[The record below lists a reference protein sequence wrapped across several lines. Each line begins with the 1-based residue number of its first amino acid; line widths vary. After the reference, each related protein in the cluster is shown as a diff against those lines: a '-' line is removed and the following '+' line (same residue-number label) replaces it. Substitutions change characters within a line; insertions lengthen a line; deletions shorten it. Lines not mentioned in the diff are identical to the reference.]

1 VMSRT
6 YQLSSEAV
14 EGNATK
20 DPENRLYWRANRRRM
35 EAEGIWDSLLL
46 AAGKLDLSK
55 VGGPSEELAEG
66 MKRRGMYG
74 QVSRVYPSAFQVAF
88 DFPTATLSAERRYTT
103 NVPQQ
108 RLFFLNNPFVS
119 SAAAAMADRAKDAG
133 SDEAQV
139 KKAFLIAYQRDPTPQ
154 ELAAAL
160 EFFHSASSAAV
171 GSPSVSRFSLAAKPA
186 PGSET
191 VAARTPAAAATQDY
205 PLKSLCWGLLST
217 NEFLYQ
223 Y

>member
-1 VMSRT
+1 
-6 YQLSSEAV
+6 
-14 EGNATK
+14 
-20 DPENRLYWRANRRRM
+20 M
-35 EAEGIWDSLLL
+35 EAEGIWDSLLM

-55 VGGPSEELAEG
+55 IGGPSEDLAEG

-74 QVSRVYPSAFQVAF
+74 KVSRVYPSAFQVAF
-88 DFPTATLSAERRYTT
+88 DFPTATLSAEKRYTT

-119 SAAAAMADRAKDAG
+119 SAAGAMADRAKDAG
-133 SDEAQV
+133 NAEAQV
-139 KKAFLIAYQRDPTPQ
+139 RKAFLIAYQRDPNPQ

-160 EFFHSASSAAV
+160 ELFQAQEKSSDVKSPAV
-171 GSPSVSRFSLAAKPA
+171 ARASLAAKPA
-186 PGSET
+186 PGSQT
-191 VAARTPAAAATQDY
+191 VAPAAPPDS
-205 PLKSLCWGLLST
+205 PLKALCWGLLST